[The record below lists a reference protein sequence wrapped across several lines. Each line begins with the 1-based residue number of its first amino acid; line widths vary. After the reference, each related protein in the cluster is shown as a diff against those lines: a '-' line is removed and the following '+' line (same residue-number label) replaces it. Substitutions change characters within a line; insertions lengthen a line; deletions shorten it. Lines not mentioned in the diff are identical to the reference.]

1 MEHSRN
7 PPISHSINLL
17 TAPLYETSLKGVSA
31 HTMIPNR
38 ELCLKKQN
46 TILQITRTSWKQE
59 TQGHSLEHQQS

>member
-1 MEHSRN
+1 
-7 PPISHSINLL
+7 
-17 TAPLYETSLKGVSA
+17 
-31 HTMIPNR
+31 MIPNR